1 MKKTVYFILACITIA
16 YIGLLCYSNIA
27 TDVPGWFYYI
37 EVYGGLA
44 IAIAYAFVNFFGSP
58 LKMVF
63 FILLIFAIVI
73 LILSICI
80 PDTIRSFL
88 GLIKQ

>member
-27 TDVPGWFYYI
+27 LDVPGWFYYL

-44 IAIAYAFVNFFGSP
+44 IAISYAFVNFFGSP

-63 FILLIFAIVI
+63 FILLIVAVVV
-73 LILSICI
+73 LVLTICI
-80 PDTIRSFL
+80 PDTLRGFF
-88 GLIKQ
+88 GLITQ